1 MSIIGWWLASG
12 SAANFIASMILT
24 IATIWH
30 PDYTPTNWHQWL
42 VYTGLIWL
50 AAALN
55 ILGSRWLP
63 YFNKFIF
70 LLSIGT
76 LTATVIALFVTGRH
90 HHAPASFIFADV
102 TSQSGW
108 SSQGFAFV
116 LAISNA
122 VYGFLGSDCGAH
134 LCEEIAN
141 PSKNVPKVILYPLVM
156 GLLTAFPFAA
166 ALLYSITDLT
176 AVLNTATGLPL
187 LEIYYQA
194 TGSYAAASALLAL
207 FAFCFF
213 GCLVAVGAYSF
224 SAASASISGIL
235 TTDRHNLL
243 SYVVGSISRWC
254 FAILAFLESSA
265 SSI

>member
-1 MSIIGWWLASG
+1 
-12 SAANFIASMILT
+12 MILT

-30 PDYTPTNWHQWL
+30 PEYTPTNWQQWL

-63 YFNKFIF
+63 YFNKLIF

-76 LTATVIALFVTGRH
+76 LSATVIALFVAGRH
-90 HHAPASFIFADV
+90 NHAPASFIFVDV
-102 TSQSGW
+102 SSQSGL
-108 SSQGFAFV
+108 SSQGFGFV

-141 PSKNVPKVILYPLVM
+141 PSKNVPKVILYPLIM

-166 ALLYSITDLT
+166 SLLYSITDLT
-176 AVLNTATGLPL
+176 AVLNTRTGLPL

-213 GCLVAVGAYSF
+213 GCLVAVGTCLNFSSGVYST
-224 SAASASISGIL
+224 IL
-235 TTDRHNLL
+235 ILYRHNLL
-243 SYVVGSISRWC
+243 SDALGRVSRWSL
-254 FAILAFLESSA
+254 AILPYLE
-265 SSI
+265 